1 MDKPN
6 GFAATKASHLNTA
19 DLCAQQRITQQ
30 DPEIVAVNKI
40 MDLGQQGE
48 HTLVGLKAFLLQVGE
63 LVSVNG
69 KTSFSFTVGDR
80 SGVCQVTCWDAV
92 ATELGAR
99 LLEAEEK
106 RMPRFCPVTFCKNF
120 LWSFAATVLLAV
132 LRRRAELLDSA

>member
-1 MDKPN
+1 
-6 GFAATKASHLNTA
+6 
-19 DLCAQQRITQQ
+19 
-30 DPEIVAVNKI
+30 
-40 MDLGQQGE
+40 MDLGQQGK

>member
-48 HTLVGLKAFLLQVGE
+48 HTLGSKHSCFRLENLFL
-63 LVSVNG
+63 
-69 KTSFSFTVGDR
+69 
-80 SGVCQVTCWDAV
+80 
-92 ATELGAR
+92 
-99 LLEAEEK
+99 
-106 RMPRFCPVTFCKNF
+106 
-120 LWSFAATVLLAV
+120 
-132 LRRRAELLDSA
+132 

>member
-1 MDKPN
+1 MAGLPQK
-6 GFAATKASHLNTA
+6 K
-19 DLCAQQRITQQ
+19 QRITQQ

-69 KTSFSFTVGDR
+69 KRSFSFTVGDR

-92 ATELGAR
+92 ATKLCALVG
-99 LLEAEEK
+99 
-106 RMPRFCPVTFCKNF
+106 
-120 LWSFAATVLLAV
+120 S
-132 LRRRAELLDSA
+132 